1 MKILAYNT
9 EYVGFCSYSD
19 EYKNVRRTK
28 CRCMRRWD
36 IKDFRSSFERQ
47 RSSFNTIDRKR

>member
-9 EYVGFCSYSD
+9 EYGFCSYSD